1 MKVAFIYLFA
11 LTLIMGGALA
21 YGFIVGDFWEDGG
34 ELMDNPWGIVSL
46 FDVYVGFF
54 FFIGWIWYREC
65 CPGMTLIWAIA
76 ICVGGNVVAGIYAI
90 IALYKSEG
98 DPEVFFMGNGKR
110 CCSPKEKKSVV
121 CSLVKF
127 SSFVIAR
134 VPFPPYC
141 HREDWKA
148 RGDPL

>member
-21 YGFIVGDFWEDGG
+21 YGFTVGDFWQDGG
-34 ELMDNPWGIVSL
+34 KLIDNPWGIVSL

-65 CPGMTLIWAIA
+65 CPGMTLMWAIA

-90 IALYKSEG
+90 IALYKSKG
-98 DPEVFFMGNGKR
+98 DATVFFMGDGKPS
-110 CCSPKEKKSVV
+110 CSPKGKE
-121 CSLVKF
+121 
-127 SSFVIAR
+127 A
-134 VPFPPYC
+134 
-141 HREDWKA
+141 
-148 RGDPL
+148 

>member
-11 LTLIMGGALA
+11 LTVIMGGALA

-54 FFIGWIWYREC
+54 FFIGWIVYRES
-65 CPGMTLIWAIA
+65 CPGLILGWAIA

-98 DPEVFFMGNGKR
+98 DATVFFMGNGKR
-110 CCSPKEKKSVV
+110 CCSPTEKE
-121 CSLVKF
+121 
-127 SSFVIAR
+127 
-134 VPFPPYC
+134 
-141 HREDWKA
+141 E
-148 RGDPL
+148 